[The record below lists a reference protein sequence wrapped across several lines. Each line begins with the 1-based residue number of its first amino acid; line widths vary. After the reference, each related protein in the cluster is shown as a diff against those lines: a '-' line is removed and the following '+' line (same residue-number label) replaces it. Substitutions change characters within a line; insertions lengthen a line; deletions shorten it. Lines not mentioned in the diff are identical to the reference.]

1 MSSKFDLVVIG
12 GGSGGVACARRAA
25 EYNAKVAV
33 IESHR
38 FGGTCV
44 IRGCIPKKLM
54 MYAGDISDAIFQAE
68 TFGWIGLKP
77 NEINHEIGKWTSR
90 KNVEISRLEKIY
102 ENLLKSSGVE
112 LIRGSAIVVNK
123 NEVKVGN
130 RHYFTKNLVI
140 AVGGTPNQNQING
153 LENALTSDDILE
165 LDKTPGKV
173 GVLGSGYIAT
183 EFASILNNL
192 GIEVSLLFRADLP
205 LKGFD
210 KDVRVRLMNHMVDSG
225 IKVYPQSKFHSI
237 EKTSGG
243 IKVRLTDHTFHFDT
257 VLNALGR
264 SPNTEGLFGPGQSP
278 VTGSR
283 GKIIVDENNQS
294 SIPGVFAIGDV
305 TDRVNLTPVAIAEGR
320 AVAENLF
327 NKNSLRVDYN
337 EIATAVF
344 TSPPI
349 GTIGITEEDALS
361 KTSSNYRVYESE
373 FNPLKKS
380 FASKKTKAYYKLIVE
395 DKSDKLVGAH
405 IFGDDAPEIIQTL
418 AIAFKAGAKKSHLD
432 DTMAVHPTGAEEL
445 VLMRKASRII

>member
-1 MSSKFDLVVIG
+1 MSLKFDLVVIG

-54 MYAGDISDAIFQAE
+54 MYAGDISDAIFQAG

-123 NEVKVGN
+123 NEVKVGDC
-130 RHYFTKNLVI
+130 RYFTKNLVI
-140 AVGGTPNQNQING
+140 AVGGTPNLNQING
-153 LENALTSDDILE
+153 LENALTSDGILD
-165 LDKTPGKV
+165 LDKNPGRV
-173 GVLGSGYIAT
+173 GILGSGYIAT
-183 EFASILNNL
+183 EFAFILNNL

-205 LKGFD
+205 LRGFD
-210 KDVRVRLMNHMVDSG
+210 NDIRVRLMNHMVNNG
-225 IKVYPQSKFHSI
+225 INVHPASKFHSI
-237 EKTSGG
+237 EKTPDGA
-243 IKVRLTDHTFHFDT
+243 KVRLSDNTFEFDT

-264 SPNTEGLFGPGQSP
+264 FPNIEGLFGPGQSP
-278 VTGSR
+278 AIGSR
-283 GKIIVDENNQS
+283 GEIIVDENNKS

-327 NKNSLRVDYN
+327 NKNSLKVDYN
-337 EIATAVF
+337 ELATTVF

-349 GTIGITEEDALS
+349 GSIGLTEEAALK
-361 KTSSNYRVYESE
+361 KTGNAYRIYESE

-395 DKSDKLVGAH
+395 DKSDRIVGAH

-418 AIAFKAGAKKSHLD
+418 AIAFKAGATKSHLD

-445 VLMRKASRII
+445 VLMRKPSRTI

>member
-25 EYNAKVAV
+25 EYNAKVAI

-54 MYAGDISDAIFQAE
+54 MYAGNISDAIFQAE
-68 TFGWIGLKP
+68 DFGWIGLQSA
-77 NEINHEIGKWTSR
+77 EISHEIGSWTSK
-90 KNVEISRLEKIY
+90 KNIEISRLEKIY
-102 ENLLKSSGVE
+102 EDLLKTSGVE
-112 LIRGSAIVVNK
+112 LIKGSAVVVNK
-123 NEVKVGN
+123 NEVKVGK
-130 RHYFTKNLVI
+130 HHFFTKNLVI
-140 AVGGTPNQNQING
+140 AVGGTPNLNQING
-153 LENALTSDDILE
+153 LENALTSDGILD
-165 LDKTPGKV
+165 LDKNPGRV
-173 GVLGSGYIAT
+173 GILGSGYIAT
-183 EFASILNNL
+183 EFATILNDL

-210 KDVRVRLMNHMVDSG
+210 NDIRARLMNHMVNSG
-225 IKVYPQSKFHSI
+225 INVHPASSFHSI
-237 EKTSGG
+237 EKTPDGA
-243 IKVRLTDHTFHFDT
+243 KVRLSDNTFEFDT

-264 SPNTEGLFGPGQSP
+264 FPNIEGLFGPGQSP
-278 VTGSR
+278 AIGSR
-283 GKIIVDENNQS
+283 GEIIVDENNKS

-349 GTIGITEEDALS
+349 GTIGLTEEAALK
-361 KTSSNYRVYESE
+361 KTENAYRIYESE

-395 DKSDKLVGAH
+395 DKSDRLVGAH

-418 AIAFKAGAKKSHLD
+418 AIAFKAGATKSHLD

-445 VLMRKASRII
+445 VLMRKPSRTI

>member
-1 MSSKFDLVVIG
+1 MSSKFDLLVIG

-25 EYNAKVAV
+25 EYNAKVAI

-54 MYAGDISDAIFQAE
+54 MYAGEIGNTLLQAGR
-68 TFGWIGLKP
+68 FGWTGIERA
-77 NEINHEIGKWTSR
+77 EISHEIGSWTSK
-90 KNVEISRLEKIY
+90 KNIEISRLEKIY
-102 ENLLKSSGVE
+102 EDLLKTSGVE
-112 LIRGSAIVVNK
+112 LIKGSAVVVSK

-130 RHYFTKNLVI
+130 HHFFTKNLVI
-140 AVGGTPNQNQING
+140 AVGGTANLNQIDG
-153 LENALTSDDILE
+153 LEDALTSDGILD
-165 LDKTPGKV
+165 LDKNPGRV
-173 GVLGSGYIAT
+173 GILGSGYIAT
-183 EFASILNNL
+183 EFATILNNL

-210 KDVRVRLMNHMVDSG
+210 NDIRVRLMNHMVNSG
-225 IKVYPQSKFHSI
+225 INVHPASKLHSI
-237 EKTSGG
+237 EKTSEGA
-243 IKVRLTDHTFHFDT
+243 KVRLTDNTFEFDT
-257 VLNALGR
+257 ILNALGR
-264 SPNTEGLFGPGQSP
+264 SPNIEGLFGPGQSP
-278 VTGSR
+278 AIGSR
-283 GKIIVDENNQS
+283 GEIIVDENNRS

-305 TDRVNLTPVAIAEGR
+305 TDRINLTPVAIAEGR

-327 NKNSLRVDYN
+327 NKNSLRVDYS

-349 GTIGITEEDALS
+349 GTIGLTEDAVKK
-361 KTSSNYRVYESE
+361 KTENTYRIYESE

-380 FASKKTKAYYKLIVE
+380 FTSKKTKAYYKLIVE
-395 DKSDKLVGAH
+395 DKSDRLVGAH

-445 VLMRKASRII
+445 VLMRKPSRTI

>member
-1 MSSKFDLVVIG
+1 MSSKFDLLVIG

-54 MYAGDISDAIFQAE
+54 MYAGDIGDAIFQAE
-68 TFGWIGLKP
+68 DFGWIGLHSA
-77 NEINHEIGKWTSR
+77 EISHEIRSWTSK
-90 KNVEISRLEKIY
+90 KNIEISRLEKIY
-102 ENLLKSSGVE
+102 EDLLKTSGVE
-112 LIRGSAIVVNK
+112 LIKGSAVVVNK
-123 NEVKVGN
+123 NEVKVGK
-130 RHYFTKNLVI
+130 HHFFTKNLVI
-140 AVGGTPNQNQING
+140 AVGGTPNLNQING
-153 LENALTSDDILE
+153 LENALTSDGILD
-165 LDKTPGKV
+165 LDKNPGRV
-173 GVLGSGYIAT
+173 GILGSGYIAT
-183 EFASILNNL
+183 EFATILNNL

-205 LKGFD
+205 LRGFD
-210 KDVRVRLMNHMVDSG
+210 NDIRVRLMNHMVNNG
-225 IKVYPQSKFHSI
+225 INVHPASKFHSI
-237 EKTSGG
+237 EKTPDGA
-243 IKVRLTDHTFHFDT
+243 KVRLSDNTFEFDT

-264 SPNTEGLFGPGQSP
+264 FPNIEGLFGPGQSP
-278 VTGSR
+278 AIGSR
-283 GKIIVDENNQS
+283 GEIIVDENNKS

-349 GTIGITEEDALS
+349 GTIGLTEEAALK
-361 KTSSNYRVYESE
+361 KTENAYRIYESE

-395 DKSDKLVGAH
+395 DKSDRLVGAH

-418 AIAFKAGAKKSHLD
+418 AIAFKAGATKSHLD

-445 VLMRKASRII
+445 VLMRKPSRTI